1 VVLEVP
7 HELHGVLMGAIASEG
22 WNAGALASSQQLA
35 FVTNE
40 QVYGSATFDARTTLE
55 LIQQTCKESRAL
67 GFSGVRGAGHP
78 PVHNTAAVLAYETG
92 LCDLH
97 KSQATLTSLC
107 MYSKAQTE
115 PNTLR
120 DLITVHPQILL
131 SDRLCNNT
139 FFDPNAFRDDRAPND
154 ARHLDWIIHQL
165 LRSRDPRDETDVTDP
180 ATLRMQIEHYR
191 RAAVNLSRG
200 IDLRDRVIGMIARQL
215 RHCSDNF
222 SSRTEGVAIDPHDAQ
237 EALER
242 ASQLSQR
249 LEAVAGMLSA
259 PTPLQPRTVDL
270 GGLLSDCVA
279 RISADEGQGKGPIS
293 LKTEAS
299 VLGRFDV
306 EASASAIEICLRLAL
321 RHGCGGPVQLSADK
335 QGQVARISI
344 RYHGLDGAGAA
355 AALSGKAGNQELY
368 DWLGIDL
375 FFARELV
382 RRMNG
387 VLTVA
392 SWPDDAVLFTIELPR
407 NTPSS
412 FGDVFA

>member
-1 VVLEVP
+1 
-7 HELHGVLMGAIASEG
+7 
-22 WNAGALASSQQLA
+22 
-35 FVTNE
+35 
-40 QVYGSATFDARTTLE
+40 
-55 LIQQTCKESRAL
+55 L
-67 GFSGVRGAGHP
+67 GFTGLRGAGHP
-78 PVHNTAAVLAYETG
+78 PVRNAAAVMAYETG

-97 KSQATLTSLC
+97 KGQPALTSLC
-107 MYSKAQTE
+107 IYAKAQTE

-139 FFDPNAFRDDRAPND
+139 FFDPNAFRDDRAPSD

-200 IDLRDRVIGMIARQL
+200 IDLRDRMIGMIARQL

-222 SSRTEGVAIDPHDAQ
+222 SFKATGEATDPQDSQ
-237 EALER
+237 EAIER
-242 ASQLSQR
+242 TSHLSQR
-249 LEAVAGMLSA
+249 LEAIADLLNT

-279 RISADEGQGKGPIS
+279 RIAANEGQGKVPIA

-299 VLGRFDV
+299 VLGRMDV
-306 EASASAIEICLRLAL
+306 EATTSTIELCLRLAL
-321 RHGCGGPVQLSADK
+321 RHGCGGPVELKAEK

-355 AALSGKAGNQELY
+355 AALSGRAGNQELY

-392 SWPDDAVLFTIELPR
+392 SWPDDAVLFTLELPR